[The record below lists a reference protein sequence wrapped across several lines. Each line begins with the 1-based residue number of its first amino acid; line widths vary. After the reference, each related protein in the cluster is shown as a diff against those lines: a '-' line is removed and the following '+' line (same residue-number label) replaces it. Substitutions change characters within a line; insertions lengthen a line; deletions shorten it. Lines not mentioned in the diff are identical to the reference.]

1 MRIGYGAIVGAGSVV
16 TKDVP
21 PMTIVAGNPA
31 KFIKKSKLN
40 EEITSSCSPAEHNKR
55 YQGLHSLWIVRLV
68 PVGERSP
75 ENREPLLDYRL
86 RREADSYTRLRQ
98 TVEVCR

>member
-1 MRIGYGAIVGAGSVV
+1 MR
-16 TKDVP
+16 
-21 PMTIVAGNPA
+21 
-31 KFIKKSKLN
+31 KLQVLVLLQS
-40 EEITSSCSPAEHNKR
+40 TTKR

-86 RREADSYTRLRQ
+86 RREADSYLQNGSETCLRN
-98 TVEVCR
+98 

>member
-1 MRIGYGAIVGAGSVV
+1 MR
-16 TKDVP
+16 
-21 PMTIVAGNPA
+21 
-31 KFIKKSKLN
+31 KLQVLVLLQRK
-40 EEITSSCSPAEHNKR
+40 TKR
-55 YQGLHSLWIVRLV
+55 YQCLHSLWIVILV

>member
-1 MRIGYGAIVGAGSVV
+1 MR
-16 TKDVP
+16 
-21 PMTIVAGNPA
+21 
-31 KFIKKSKLN
+31 KLQVLVLLQS
-40 EEITSSCSPAEHNKR
+40 TTKR

-98 TVEVCR
+98 TVEVCRGALFGGTQTHVHN

>member
-1 MRIGYGAIVGAGSVV
+1 MR
-16 TKDVP
+16 
-21 PMTIVAGNPA
+21 
-31 KFIKKSKLN
+31 KLQVLVLLQS
-40 EEITSSCSPAEHNKR
+40 TTKR